1 MSCSESVVED
11 AAIEWFQGLGYSYL
25 PGPEISPDGSAPE
38 RSSYGKVILEGRLR
52 SSLTKLNP
60 HLDADTI
67 DDVFRRLM
75 RLDGPSLEE
84 NNLGFHRLLTKGVE
98 VQVRRDG
105 QVRGD
110 LAHLV
115 NFDDPEANDW
125 LVVNQFT
132 VVEGGNNRRPD
143 MVVFLNGLP
152 VAVIELKNP
161 EDENATLKSAW
172 NQIQTYKAQIPAL
185 FTANEIVVISD
196 GVKARVGSV
205 TAGLEWFG
213 KWRTVD
219 GTELA
224 PAATPELEVAI
235 AGLFEPRRLLDYL
248 RHFVLWEA
256 EDGYSK
262 ILAGY
267 HQFHAV
273 RKAVTSTVDAASA
286 DGNQRIGVVWH
297 TQGSGKSIT
306 MAFYA
311 GRVILEPAMENPTLV
326 VITDRNDLDDQLFGQ
341 FCRAADLVPLPV
353 QAESRQHLRD
363 LLQVASGGVV
373 FTTMQKFGTEKGER
387 MPTLSDRRNIV
398 VIADEAHR
406 TQYAFVEGFAR
417 NLRDALPGASFI
429 GFTGTPIEFDDRST
443 PAVFGEYVDTY
454 TIGQAVED
462 ERTVPIHYEARL
474 ARIALP
480 DDKKPVV
487 DQEFEEV
494 TESEEDADRE
504 RLRTKWARLEAMVGT
519 EERLALIAK
528 DIVDH
533 WERRKEIL
541 AGKAMVVCMSRRI
554 CVDLHDQIVK
564 LRPDWHSED
573 DEEGCIKVVMT
584 ASASDPAN
592 FIPHNRTKQR
602 QKVIERRFKNPED
615 PLEIVLVRDMWL
627 TGFNVPCA
635 HTLYVDKP
643 MKGHGLMQAI
653 ARVNRVFKD
662 KPSGLVVDYLGL
674 AEQLRQA
681 VKHYGGERG
690 AKPTVPVDVALRVL
704 RERFGI
710 VKDMFHTFDYSGYF
724 TTEPTARLGTLTG
737 GADHILGLQDGKK
750 RYLDNVLKLN
760 KAAGIALHLEGARD
774 MRDEVGYF
782 QAVNKNIRKYATGG
796 GEQTAE
802 DLDAAIQ
809 QILSDAIT
817 PDGVIDVF
825 KAAGLEKPD
834 ISILS
839 DEFLA
844 TVKASPHRNLQ
855 IELLKKLIHDE
866 VRSLTRQNVV
876 QARKFSELLEQTLLR
891 YQNRTLEAAE
901 IIVELIE
908 LAKQMRDAPKR
919 GDKLGL
925 TDDELAF
932 YDALADH
939 GDVLDVMGDE
949 LLAEIAH
956 DLVETIRRSVA
967 IDWTQ
972 KQSVRAKMRSRVKRL
987 LRRHGYPP
995 DKADAAL
1002 ETVIEQAEQVCK
1014 DWASV
1019 E

>member
-11 AAIEWFQGLGYSYL
+11 AAIEWFRGLGYSYL
-25 PGPEISPDGSAPE
+25 PGPEIAPE
-38 RSSYGKVILEGRLR
+38 GSCPERTSYGKVMLEDRLR
-52 SSLTKLNP
+52 ASLTALNS
-60 HLDADTI
+60 HLDSDTV
-67 DDVFRRLM
+67 DEVFRRLM
-75 RLDGPSLEE
+75 RLDGPVLED
-84 NNLGFHRLLTKGVE
+84 NNLDFHRFLTKGVE

-105 QVRGD
+105 AVRGD
-110 LAHLV
+110 LARLV
-115 NFDDPEANDW
+115 DFDDPDANDW

-132 VVEGGNNRRPD
+132 VVEGGNKRRPD
-143 MVVFLNGLP
+143 MVVFLNGFP

-172 NQIQTYKAQIPAL
+172 NQIQTYKAQIPVL

-196 GVKARVGSV
+196 GAKARVGSL

-235 AGLFEPRRLLDYL
+235 SGLFERRRLLDYL
-248 RHFVLWEA
+248 RHFVLWET
-256 EDGYSK
+256 EDGYVK
-262 ILAGY
+262 KLAGY

-273 RKAVTSTVDAASA
+273 RKAVAATVEASSA
-286 DGNQRIGVVWH
+286 EGDQRIGVVWH
-297 TQGSGKSIT
+297 TQGSGKSIS

-326 VITDRNDLDDQLFGQ
+326 VITDRNDLDDQLFDQ
-341 FCRAADLVPLPV
+341 FCRASDLVPSPV
-353 QAESRQHLRD
+353 QAKSREDLRD

-373 FTTMQKFGTEKGER
+373 FTTMQKFGTKKGEQ
-387 MPTLSDRRNIV
+387 MPNLSGRRNIV

-406 TQYAFVEGFAR
+406 SQYAFVDGFAR
-417 NLRDALPGASFI
+417 NLRDALPHASFI

-474 ARIALP
+474 ARIVLP

-487 DQEFEEV
+487 DEEFEEV
-494 TESEEDADRE
+494 TEGEEDSDRE
-504 RLRTKWARLEAMVGT
+504 KLKTRWARLEAMVGT
-519 EERLALIAK
+519 EERLALIAE

-533 WERRKEIL
+533 WERRTEIL

-554 CVDLHDQIVK
+554 CVDLYNQIIK
-564 LRPDWHSED
+564 LRPAWHSND
-573 DEEGCIKVVMT
+573 DAEGQIKVVMT
-584 ASASDPAN
+584 ASASDPEK

-602 QKVIERRFKNPED
+602 QKVIERRFKDAED
-615 PLEIVLVRDMWL
+615 PLKIVLVRDMWL
-627 TGFNVPCA
+627 TGFDVPSA

-662 KPSGLVVDYLGL
+662 KPAGLVVDYLGL
-674 AEQLRQA
+674 AEQLRKA
-681 VKHYGGERG
+681 VSHYGGERG
-690 AKPTVPVDVALRVL
+690 EKPTVPVELALQVL
-704 RERFGI
+704 REKFGI
-710 VKDMFHTFDYSGYF
+710 VKDMFHGYDYSGYF
-724 TTEPTARLGTLTG
+724 TTEATARLSTLTG
-737 GADHILGLQDGKK
+737 GADHILGQEDGKK
-750 RYLDNVLKLN
+750 RFLENMLKLN

-774 MRDEVGYF
+774 MRDEIGYF
-782 QAVNKNIRKYATGG
+782 QAVHKNIRKYATGG
-796 GEQTAE
+796 TKDADELE
-802 DLDAAIQ
+802 AAIQ
-809 QILSDAIT
+809 QILADAIT
-817 PDGVIDVF
+817 PEGVIDVF
-825 KAAGLEKPD
+825 QAAGLEKPD

-844 TVKASPHRNLQ
+844 TVQASPHKNLQ

-866 VRSLTRQNVV
+866 VRSLTRNNVV
-876 QARKFSELLEQTLLR
+876 QAKKFSELLEQTLLR

-901 IIVELIE
+901 IILELIE

-919 GDKLGL
+919 GDALGL
-925 TDDELAF
+925 TEDELAF

-939 GDVLDVMGDE
+939 GDVVQVMGDKV
-949 LLAEIAH
+949 LAAIAH
-956 DLVETIRRSVA
+956 DLVETIRNSVA

-972 KQSVRAKMRSRVKRL
+972 KRSVRAKMRSRVKRL

-995 DKADAAL
+995 DKAAAAL

-1014 DWASV
+1014 DWASAA
-1019 E
+1019 

>member
-11 AAIEWFQGLGYSYL
+11 AAIEWFRGLGYSYL
-25 PGPEISPDGSAPE
+25 PGPEIAPDGAAPE
-38 RSSYGKVILEGRLR
+38 RASYSTVILEARLR
-52 SSLTKLNP
+52 TSLARLNP
-60 HLDADTI
+60 HLDADTV
-67 DDVFRRLM
+67 DEVFRRLQ
-75 RLDGPSLEE
+75 RLDGPSLDE

-105 QVRGD
+105 AVRGD
-110 LAHLV
+110 LARLV
-115 NFDDPEANDW
+115 DFGDPDANDW
-125 LVVNQFT
+125 LIVNQFT
-132 VVEGGNNRRPD
+132 VVEGGNKRRPD
-143 MVVFLNGLP
+143 MVVFLNGLSI
-152 VAVIELKNP
+152 AVVELKNP

-172 NQIQTYKAQIPAL
+172 NQIQTYKAQIPSL

-196 GVKARVGSV
+196 GSKARVGSL

-213 KWRTVD
+213 RWRTVD

-224 PAATPELEVAI
+224 PTATPELEVAI
-235 AGLFEPRRLLDYL
+235 AGLFERQRLLDYL
-248 RHFVLWEA
+248 RHFVLWET
-256 EDGYSK
+256 EDGYVK
-262 ILAGY
+262 KLAGY

-273 RKAVTSTVDAASA
+273 RKAVAATVEASSA
-286 DGNQRIGVVWH
+286 DGDQRIGVVWH
-297 TQGSGKSIT
+297 TQGSGKSIS

-326 VITDRNDLDDQLFGQ
+326 VITDRNDLDNQLFGQ
-341 FCRAADLVPLPV
+341 FCRASDLVPSPV
-353 QAESRQHLRD
+353 QAKSRDHLREV
-363 LLQVASGGVV
+363 LQVASGGVI
-373 FTTMQKFGTEKGER
+373 FTTMQKFGTAPGER
-387 MPTLSDRRNIV
+387 MPTLSDRRNII

-406 TQYAFVEGFAR
+406 SQYAFVDGFAR
-417 NLRDALPGASFI
+417 NLHDALPHASFI

-474 ARIALP
+474 ARISLP

-487 DQEFEEV
+487 DEEFDEL
-494 TESEEDADRE
+494 TEGEEDTDRE
-504 RLRTKWARLEAMVGT
+504 RLRSRWARLEAMVGT

-554 CVDLHDQIVK
+554 CVDLYDQIIK
-564 LRPDWHSED
+564 LRPSWHSDD
-573 DEEGCIKVVMT
+573 DESGQVKIVMT
-584 ASASDPAN
+584 ASASDPEK

-602 QKVIERRFKNPED
+602 QRVIEKRFKDAKD

-627 TGFNVPCA
+627 TGFDVPCA

-662 KPSGLVVDYLGL
+662 KPAGLVVDYLGL
-674 AEQLRQA
+674 ADQLRKA
-681 VKHYGGERG
+681 VSHYGGERG
-690 AKPTVPVDVALRVL
+690 EKPMVDVDLALQVL
-704 RERFGI
+704 REKFGV
-710 VKDMFHTFDYSGYF
+710 VKDMFHGYDYTGYF
-724 TTEPTARLGTLTG
+724 TTEATVRLSTLTG
-737 GADHILGLQDGKK
+737 GADHVLSLEDGKK
-750 RYLDNVLKLN
+750 RLLDNMLKLN

-782 QAVNKNIRKYATGG
+782 QAVHKNIRKYATS
-796 GEQTAE
+796 EAKDADE
-802 DLDAAIQ
+802 LDAAIQ
-809 QILSDAIT
+809 QILSGAIT
-817 PDGVIDVF
+817 PEGVIDVF
-825 KAAGLEKPD
+825 QAAGLEKPD

-844 TVKASPHRNLQ
+844 TVQASPYKNLQ

-876 QARKFSELLEQTLLR
+876 QSRKFSELLEATLLR

-901 IIVELIE
+901 IILELIE

-919 GDKLGL
+919 GDALGL
-925 TDDELAF
+925 SNDELAF

-939 GDVLDVMGDE
+939 GDALEVMGDAT
-949 LLAEIAH
+949 LAAIAH
-956 DLVETIRRSVA
+956 DLVRAIRESVA

-972 KQSVRAKMRSRVKRL
+972 KESVRARMRSRVKRL
-987 LRRHGYPP
+987 LRKHKYPP
-995 DKADAAL
+995 DKQEAAVA
-1002 ETVIEQAEQVCK
+1002 TVIEQAEQICK
-1014 DWASV
+1014 DWAAAA
-1019 E
+1019 